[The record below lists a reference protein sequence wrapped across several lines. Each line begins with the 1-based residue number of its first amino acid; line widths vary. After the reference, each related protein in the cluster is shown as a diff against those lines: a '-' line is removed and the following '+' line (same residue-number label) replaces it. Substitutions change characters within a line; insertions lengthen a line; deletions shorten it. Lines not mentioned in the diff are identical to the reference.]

1 MNAQNMPLVSVIVP
15 IYRTE
20 EYLEKCLE
28 SILAQTYG
36 CLEVICV
43 NDASP
48 DNAEAVIHSYAAHDS
63 RVKLVSLKENTGLFH
78 ARLEGTKSASGTYL
92 MFVDS
97 DDHIGIDYVR
107 LLVEAA
113 EEQKADIVKGQFVM
127 DDLDSGEMYTY
138 PYINDRP
145 CLTLHGREIAKRY
158 FEQEG
163 LDFSWHVI
171 WGKLYRM
178 ELWKKCE
185 PYYQQI
191 RTHLIMTEDIVFST
205 PLFWYA
211 QDYVEISC
219 DTYFYVQRKNA
230 STGILKDVEKF
241 RKNIADL
248 KIAFGFRRDFLKQ
261 VQNKTE
267 DLIPYHQEIEVH
279 NRTWEER
286 YGRIWK
292 NTIRWAGFGI
302 TVKRELE
309 TLVKEALM
317 LTELG
322 DYTKED
328 GYFYAK
334 KNTWTGQEESVKR
347 QIADDSIQTV
357 SFDIFDTLILRPFFE
372 PTDLFRL
379 LDIRYKQ
386 MEQASLTDFSAIRIE
401 AECSVRKKLSDTQ
414 LEEVTLTD
422 IYTYI
427 RKEFG
432 ISANTAD
439 RLMKEEKELEV
450 RFCYQRKLGY
460 ELFCMAKQ
468 LEKEVIL
475 SSDMYLDKQCIKA
488 ILDKNGYTGY
498 SRLILSSEC
507 QMTKS
512 SGTMYRYLLQTYDRR
527 HLIHIG
533 DNVQAD
539 VRNAEK
545 AGIRSIYLPKAVS
558 VFRGELTDRGFFAG
572 NSFYSMLR
580 PHGSYFDH
588 KTSLEFFGIR
598 CMLALVANRFFD
610 NPFHGFD
617 KESDFNANAYF
628 MGYYALG
635 MHLFG
640 IVSDLCKKAGKKRVI
655 HFAARDGYACKLI
668 YDQLRELDQA
678 LPESNY
684 LYLSRKSM
692 LPLALQKPSDIYY
705 IKDQIS
711 GDSVLSKTPRMIL
724 EQYLGI
730 GQENRADEYIKKVGF
745 VPDRCFKNMDAFQ
758 RFLKRLSEQKELF
771 TDTWEEKQK
780 VIRLLDAQIQRE
792 DLLFDIGYNGTAQR
806 ILSYVLHKPVE
817 AYYVYLNKDR
827 ALVNEYVN
835 GCKIHTFY
843 DRTPLISG
851 PIRELLFSKGE
862 PSCCGYQ
869 ITENQLVP
877 VFEKD
882 KRNYIEKYLNRV
894 TERAVVD
901 FTNDFLQNFSDYLPG
916 MTFRNHDISIP
927 FEFLMER
934 ASCTDRDVFCCSH
947 FEDDIFLGKEKLE
960 LTNWWNQYSIRQ
972 ESRPGVQSTDAM
984 AGQDCSLPIE
994 YQIHRARRWK
1004 RALILLL
1011 LNPKGFI
1018 KKVLWFMK
1026 SRMRIL

>member
-1 MNAQNMPLVSVIVP
+1 MNAQNMPLVSIVVP
-15 IYRTE
+15 IYETE

-28 SILAQTYG
+28 SILNQTYS

-48 DNAEAVIHSYAAHDS
+48 GSAEAVIQSYAAYDK
-63 RVKLVSLKENTGLFH
+63 RVKLISLKENTGLFH
-78 ARLEGTKSASGTYL
+78 ARLKGAKSACGTYL

-97 DDHIGIDYVR
+97 DDYIGIDYVR
-107 LLVEAA
+107 LLVETAVC
-113 EEQKADIVKGQFVM
+113 QKADIVKGQFVM
-127 DDLDSGEMYTY
+127 DDQQSGEMYTY

-145 CLTLHGREIAKRY
+145 CLNLHGKEIAERY

-163 LDFSWHVI
+163 LDFSWHVV

-185 PYYQQI
+185 KYYSWI
-191 RTHLIMTEDIVFST
+191 KTHLIMTEDIVFST

-211 QDYVEISC
+211 QSYAEISC
-219 DTYFYVQRKNA
+219 ETYFYVQRKNA
-230 STGILKDVEKF
+230 STGISKDAEKF

-248 KIAFGFRRDFLKQ
+248 KTAFGFRRDFLKNLAQ
-261 VQNKTE
+261 YKK
-267 DLIPYHQEIEVH
+267 EIMLH
-279 NRTWEER
+279 SRAWEER
-286 YGRIWK
+286 YGRTWK
-292 NTIRWAGFGI
+292 NTIRWAGFGAPA
-302 TVKRELE
+302 KRELE
-309 TLVKEALM
+309 ALVKDALS

-322 DYTKED
+322 DLTKED

-334 KNTWTGQEESVKR
+334 KNRWSGQEEAIKK
-347 QIADDSIQTV
+347 QIADDSVKTV
-357 SFDIFDTLILRPFFE
+357 SFDIFDTLILRPFLE

-386 MEQASLTDFSAIRIE
+386 LEHASLLDFSAIRIE
-401 AECSVRKKLSDTQ
+401 SERSVRKKLYDTQ

-422 IYTYI
+422 IYQYI
-427 RKEFG
+427 QKEYG
-432 ISANTAD
+432 LSAAAAE
-439 RLMKEEKELEV
+439 RLMQEEKELEV
-450 RFCYQRKLGY
+450 RFCYQRRIGY

-468 LEKEVIL
+468 LHKEIIL
-475 SSDMYLDKQCIKA
+475 ASDMYLDRSCIED
-488 ILDKNGYTGY
+488 ILNKNGYTGY

-512 SGTMYRYLLQTYDRR
+512 SGTMYQYMLKTYDRQ
-527 HLIHIG
+527 HIIHIG
-533 DNVQAD
+533 DNFQAD
-539 VRNAEK
+539 VQNAQK
-545 AGIRSIYLPKAVS
+545 AGICSIYIPKAVS
-558 VFRGELTDRGFFAG
+558 VFRGELTDQGFFSG

-610 NPFHGFD
+610 NPFHSFD

-628 MGYYALG
+628 MAYYALG

-640 IVSDLCKKAGKKRVI
+640 VVSDLCKTAGNKKVI

-668 YDQLRELDQA
+668 YDRIRELDKS
-678 LPESNY
+678 LPKSNY

-692 LPLALQKPSDIYY
+692 LPLAMQKPSDIYY
-705 IKDQIS
+705 VKDQIS

-730 GQENRADEYIKKVGF
+730 RQEEAADGYIKKVGF
-745 VPDRCFKNMDAFQ
+745 QPDRCFKNTDAFH
-758 RFLKRLSEQKELF
+758 RFLKQLSEQKELF
-771 TDTWEEKQK
+771 ADTCEEKQK
-780 VIRLLDAQIQRE
+780 IIRLLDGQIQKE
-792 DLLFDIGYNGTAQR
+792 DLIFDIGYNGTAQR
-806 ILSYVLHKPVE
+806 ILSHVLHRPVE

-827 ALVNEYVN
+827 ALLNEYVN
-835 GCKIHTFY
+835 GCRVYTFY

-851 PIRELLFSKGE
+851 PIRELLFSRGE

-869 ITENQLVP
+869 IVGEQLKP

-882 KRNYIEKYLNRV
+882 GRSYVEKHLNRI
-894 TERAVVD
+894 TEQGVID
-901 FTNDFLQNFSDYLPG
+901 FTEEFLKNFSDYLPA
-916 MTFRNHDISIP
+916 MTFRNYDISIP

-934 ASCTDRDVFCCSH
+934 ASCIDRDVFCCSY
-947 FEDDIFLGKEKLE
+947 FEDDIFLGKQKLE
-960 LTNWWNQYSIRQ
+960 LTNWWNQYSMQQ
-972 ESRPGVQSTDAM
+972 ESRPDVQN
-984 AGQDCSLPIE
+984 AGSLTGQAYALPVE
-994 YQIHRARRWK
+994 YQIHRAKRWK

-1011 LNPKGFI
+1011 LNPKGFF
-1018 KKVLWFMK
+1018 KKLVCVLK
-1026 SRMRIL
+1026 K